1 MKYFEVLLF
10 AVLLQLP
17 QQQYATKTSIDEIIA
32 QNKGKIIVIDYWAS
46 WCKPCRK
53 EMPAMK
59 SLMKKYKNSDIA
71 FVFISMD
78 IDQEK
83 WKEAAEKEGIAEE
96 PYSYMSFQIKKT
108 DLSKT
113 LKGSSIPNYVIF
125 DKNGTMVNADAP
137 RPTSKKLQAEI
148 DKYLN
153 H

>member
-1 MKYFEVLLF
+1 MKYFAILLF
-10 AVLLQLP
+10 TVLLQQP
-17 QQQYATKTSIDEIIA
+17 EKQYATKISIDEIVA
-32 QNKGKIIVIDYWAS
+32 QNKGKVIVIDHWAS

-78 IDQEK
+78 NMEDK
-83 WKEAAEKEGIAEE
+83 WKEAAVKEGIAEE

-108 DLSKT
+108 ELAKSM
-113 LKGSSIPNYVIF
+113 KGSSIPNYVIF
-125 DKNGTMVNADAP
+125 DKNGNMVNANAP
-137 RPTSKKLQAEI
+137 RPGKKLQAEI

-153 H
+153 NN